1 MQDPV
6 LFLCIALLACRSD
19 SNGTA
24 EVATKTVTS
33 WSNALDGSGLFE
45 IGAPSYDQCG
55 LFDALNDNTHA
66 PSNESVAASPEAHKL
81 IDPVCIDISRL
92 CPASLP

>member
-1 MQDPV
+1 MQNSV
-6 LFLCIALLACRSD
+6 LFLCIPLLACRSD
-19 SNGTA
+19 SSGTA

-33 WSNALDGSGLFE
+33 WSNTLDGSGLFE

-55 LFDALNDNTHA
+55 LFDALNDNKHA
-66 PSNESVAASPEAHKL
+66 PNESVAASPEAHKL